1 MAQTPEGKV
10 KSDLRDI
17 LHAHNITPAA
27 KAGAL
32 LTKTSTGWYFM
43 PPGTQFSIKGVP
55 DFIGKYHGF
64 FWAVETKAPKKKPTG
79 FQKLQIDAIN
89 KSPGPC
95 FVIDGDF
102 TEFEAWLKGIL
113 KCTTTK

>member
-10 KSDLRDI
+10 KDALKAI
-17 LHAHNITPAA
+17 LLSYGIFPAG
-27 KAGAL
+27 KAGAFPPDC
-32 LTKTSTGWYFM
+32 SGWYFM

-55 DFIGKYHGF
+55 DFIGKYHGM

-113 KCTTTK
+113 KCIMTSA